1 MSTISEN
8 LLALAQCKADIKDAI
23 IAKGVEV
30 LDSDAFSTYA
40 TKISQIPSGGGQ
52 NPIYYWDLTGENPLV
67 DKLQDKTAIMTDG
80 TIDSNGFTVT
90 TSNSRI
96 NFQIPFRCYTRTEIE
111 IGSMLDGGVDHNGA
125 VIVYADS
132 NGNNSYG
139 LKWLKV
145 SSYWAVW
152 TSNNWENMGI
162 GNNPSYF
169 QNSKLTIEI
178 DLERRMLVYKDDTLL
193 YTTSG
198 KIPERQYLTI
208 GDKGYTFKT
217 MTVKSLKYYEL
228 EH

>member
-1 MSTISEN
+1 MSTIAQK
-8 LLALAQCKADIKDAI
+8 LADLAQVKSDIADAI
-23 IAKGVEV
+23 IAKGVQV
-30 LDSDAFSTYA
+30 DPSDTFASYA

-52 NPIYYWDLTGENPLV
+52 NPIYYWDLTGEDPLV
-67 DKLQDKTAIMTDG
+67 DKLQGKTAILTDG

-90 TSNSRI
+90 SLNSRI

-111 IGSMLDGGVDHNGA
+111 IGSMFNDGVDHNGA

-132 NGNNSYG
+132 SGSSDDG

-145 SSYWAVW
+145 SNYWACW
-152 TSNNWENMGI
+152 TSDLWENIGI

-178 DLERRMLVYKDDTLL
+178 DLNRRMLIYKDDVLL

-198 KIPERQYLTI
+198 KISEGKYLTI
-208 GDKGYTFKT
+208 GDKGNSFKT